1 LDFGQY
7 KQSFLHR
14 RLAVRMRARGSDTY
28 RAYLDVLRYDPAELD
43 ALLVVLTINLSY
55 FFRDKAVFDA
65 LCHAILSPLAAER
78 SRAGQESLAIWSAG
92 CASGEEPYSL
102 AMILKD
108 LLGPALDQWTV
119 RIHATDLDAAALAH
133 ARRGVYK
140 ASSFQDLEAGFVD
153 RYFVRRGNAYVLQA
167 AVRRLVSL
175 RQQDLNTPPP
185 LSHYD
190 LILCRNVLIYFAR
203 EHQERIVRHLLTHL
217 RPGGYL
223 VLGMME
229 MLPLALI
236 SRLDTVDGRLRIY
249 RKPRANRSKGE
260 SSPRSAQREGSEG

>member
-1 LDFGQY
+1 
-7 KQSFLHR
+7 
-14 RLAVRMRARGSDTY
+14 MRARGTDSY
-28 RAYLDVLRYDPAELD
+28 QAYLDVLRYDPAELD
-43 ALLVVLTINLSY
+43 ALLTTLTINLSY

-65 LCHAILSPLAAER
+65 LRYAVLSPLVAGR
-78 SRAGQESLAIWSAG
+78 SRTGQECLTIWSAG

-108 LLGPALDQWTV
+108 LLGPTLGRWNVQ
-119 RIHATDLDAAALAH
+119 IHATDVEATALAH
-133 ARRGVYK
+133 ARQGIYK
-140 ASSFQDLEAGFVD
+140 ASSFQDLQAGFVD
-153 RYFVRRGNAYVLQA
+153 QYFARCENSYILQPAIRG
-167 AVRRLVSL
+167 LVSFH
-175 RQQDLNTPPP
+175 QHDLTTPPP
-185 LSHYD
+185 LAHYD